1 MVNNHAI
8 EYAERVTKKQIPAPK
23 YVVKQ
28 CREFLN
34 VANGKNK
41 TYMLDAKKI
50 EFIEKT
56 LNLLVMPKGLRAG
69 EPLSQCLAGFQWL
82 LITAVL
88 ATVYRDNPKK
98 RRYETAVLEIA
109 RKQGKTLLVGVIF
122 ILLFLLEPRFSKF
135 YSVAPDGAL
144 SREVKDA
151 IEAIIKSSPALNGLY
166 NNKQKFKILR
176 DSIKFSIKE
185 SEYKPLAYSNNRL
198 DGKLPNVFLADEV
211 GALPNN
217 SAIESMRSGQLTI
230 LNKLGF
236 VISTKYP
243 TTSNPMEDEV
253 EYSKKIL
260 DGQIKN
266 DTVFSLL
273 YEPDNR
279 KAWTSNDTII
289 YHANP
294 LALEVPQIM
303 QDLLNKRQQAIEQP
317 SRRSNFLCKH
327 LNIIHASTAESYV
340 SIDDLK
346 ECQVDA
352 INWQGR
358 EVFVGL
364 DLSMSGDNTA
374 VTFLTFD
381 EYGDLLI
388 MPMCFIPSGR
398 IAEKSKFEKLDY
410 NQFIEN
416 NQVIA
421 CGDSVIDYCTIEDY
435 ILNIE
440 KNYQVKINSVGYD
453 RYNAISTAN
462 KLQANGLEC
471 VEIKQ
476 HSSVLHSPIKLLAEL
491 ISNHKVK
498 FIFNDLYIENFN
510 NCRCTYDTNLNRY
523 LNKKKSNGKID
534 MVMATVNALYLAQ
547 QAELNRQQAGWSV
560 CE

>member
-1 MVNNHAI
+1 MTNNHAI
-8 EYAERVTKKQIPAPK
+8 IYAEQVTKKQIPAPK

-28 CREFLN
+28 CKEFLN
-34 VANGKNK
+34 IAKGKNK
-41 TYMLDAKKI
+41 KYVLDEKKI
-50 EFIEKT
+50 EFIEKV
-56 LNLLVMPKGLRAG
+56 LNILIMPKGLRAG
-69 EPLSQCLAGFQWL
+69 QPLSKCLAGFQWL
-82 LITAVL
+82 LIIAVL
-88 ATVYRDNPKK
+88 ATVHKDNPKK

-109 RKQGKTLLVGVIF
+109 RKEGKTLLVGVIF
-122 ILLFLLEPRFSKF
+122 ILLFLLEPKFSKF

-151 IEAIIKSSPALNGLY
+151 IENIIKSSPALNGLY

-236 VISTKYP
+236 IISTKYP
-243 TTSNPMEDEV
+243 STSNPMEDEV
-253 EYSKKIL
+253 EYAKKIL
-260 DGQIKN
+260 DGSIKN
-266 DTVFSLL
+266 DSVFALL
-273 YEPDNR
+273 YEPDS
-279 KAWTSNDTII
+279 KKTWATNDTII
-289 YHANP
+289 KHANP
-294 LALEVPQIM
+294 LALEIPAIM
-303 QDLLNKRQQAIEQP
+303 QDLKQKRQQAIEQP
-317 SRRSNFLCKH
+317 SRRENFLCKH
-327 LNIIHASTAESYV
+327 LNIIHQSTAESYV

-346 ECQVDA
+346 KCQVSS

-374 VTFLTFD
+374 VTFLSFD

-388 MPMCFIPSGR
+388 MPMCFIPAGR
-398 IAEKSKFEKLDY
+398 IEEKSKFEKVDY
-410 NQFIEN
+410 KQFIEAG
-416 NQVIA
+416 QVIA
-421 CGDSVIDYCTIEDY
+421 CGDSVINYGDIEQY
-435 ILNIE
+435 ILSIE
-440 KNYQVKINSVGYD
+440 NQYNVKINSIGYD

-462 KLQANGLEC
+462 KLQSEGLEC

-476 HSSVLHSPIKLLAEL
+476 HSSVLHAPIKLLSEL

-498 FIFNDLYIENFN
+498 FVCNDLYIENFLN
-510 NCRCTYDTNLNRY
+510 ARCVYDTNMNKY
-523 LNKKKSNGKID
+523 LNKKKSAGKID

-547 QAELNRQQAGWSV
+547 QAELERQQAGWSV
-560 CE
+560 QI